1 MGEQDLAI
9 ELREFIKVILLESQ
23 TDRTP
28 NGQRVEVSIQEGR
41 LHVVIG
47 NPIELAEYLVF
58 LVEVETLEL
67 TSEVD
72 FLRST
77 VVLEVGVLLNPENR
91 IVRRIKEVGNS
102 PIDFLHT
109 KALCTWCQIETYIY
123 IGLHE
128 VQIVWTVKH

>member
-28 NGQRVEVSIQEGR
+28 NCQRVEVSIQEGR

-58 LVEVETLEL
+58 LIEAETLEL
-67 TSEVD
+67 TS
-72 FLRST
+72 
-77 VVLEVGVLLNPENR
+77 
-91 IVRRIKEVGNS
+91 
-102 PIDFLHT
+102 
-109 KALCTWCQIETYIY
+109 
-123 IGLHE
+123 
-128 VQIVWTVKH
+128 